1 MTLFPTTLRA
11 VLTISLLALT
21 PAPVLAL
28 DLDVYDGIGGGGG
41 GFDGPDD
48 VASPGDD
55 DGPDDP
61 PEMEYV
67 GPSGGGGVAS
77 AGQADGAGISQRS
90 GNNRCPGGETRVNW
104 EADDDGHPIPST
116 IAWHCVYQ

>member
-41 GFDGPDD
+41 GGFDGPDD

-61 PEMEYV
+61 PEME
-67 GPSGGGGVAS
+67 
-77 AGQADGAGISQRS
+77 
-90 GNNRCPGGETRVNW
+90 
-104 EADDDGHPIPST
+104 
-116 IAWHCVYQ
+116 